1 MPDGLC
7 ERRTKVENTTDTPKV
22 FISYSHDSDE
32 HKNWVL
38 QLATR
43 LRSNRVDANIDR
55 WNIKLGSDIAKIMEK
70 GL

>member
-1 MPDGLC
+1 MEQKEIFQP
-7 ERRTKVENTTDTPKV
+7 TV

-43 LRSNRVDANIDR
+43 LRSNGVDVILDR
-55 WNIKLGSDIAKIMEK
+55 WNLNLVVM
-70 GL
+70 